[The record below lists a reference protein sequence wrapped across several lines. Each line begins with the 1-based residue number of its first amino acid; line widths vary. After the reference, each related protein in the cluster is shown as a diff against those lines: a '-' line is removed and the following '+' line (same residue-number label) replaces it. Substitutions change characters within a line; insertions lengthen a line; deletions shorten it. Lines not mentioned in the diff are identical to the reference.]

1 MLSRLASVAVFLL
14 LTLNAVVPAA
24 FSQSNVPP
32 IEAYGM
38 LPSVSDIAIS
48 PNGDHVAMIRRSGDE
63 NSMQVIDLAQ
73 TKLLINV
80 DIGDLNA
87 GAISWAGK
95 DHVILRAAE
104 TTRIDGFTDKVNY
117 SGAYSVN
124 ITTGKLKQLVVS
136 STRRSANVGS
146 NIGRGEIRIFPGQSG
161 IGRIVGKKAGENTV
175 FMPAYT
181 GVENNPPYSLLEV
194 DLDTGRPKMYSRGT
208 EHAVDWFVD
217 SNGTILAR
225 EEYDNAKDQYTL
237 KTQKN
242 GEWEIVEEYK
252 TEYGAAGLVGITP
265 DHAALVLFSRNS
277 QGYNEL
283 RQLNYDG
290 TQSDAIMSKAN
301 TEINYVL
308 LDSDRVVHGVAYG
321 GLKPS
326 YDFFD
331 KDISQAVSDMQ
342 AQAGEASVRLSSW
355 SDGFEKLIFY
365 VEGTGHAGDY
375 FMLDRKTSDLKF
387 LSTARPDIPKA
398 AIGEVLTINYKAT
411 DGLEIPGVI
420 TVPNGSDVQN
430 LPTIIMPHGGPEA
443 FDDVKFDWMA
453 QYFASR
459 GYLVFQP
466 NFRGS
471 DGFGQAFTNAGYGGW
486 GGVMQQDIT
495 DGVAAL
501 TSSGMTDPARVC
513 IVGWSY
519 GGYAALAGG
528 ALTPDLYKCVGAI
541 APVSDLPRLLLEE
554 ERDHG
559 KDHWVVTYWE
569 NAIAKGDAN
578 RDFLK
583 ERSPAYLA
591 EQFKAPV
598 LLIHGRD
605 DLIVRVTQS
614 ERMKKALE
622 RADKDVKLIKMKGEG
637 HSLSTP
643 GARLEAL
650 QALDTF
656 IAEHI
661 GPHPKGG

>member
-1 MLSRLASVAVFLL
+1 MLSRLANVAVFLL
-14 LTLNAVVPAA
+14 LILNAVVPAA

-48 PNGDHVAMIRRSGDE
+48 PNGDHVALIQRSGDE

-73 TKLLINV
+73 AKLLISV

-95 DHVILRAAE
+95 DHVILRAAV
-104 TTRIDGFTDKVNY
+104 TTKIYGFKGKVNF

-124 ITTGKLKQLVVS
+124 ITTGKLKRLAVNS
-136 STRRSANVGS
+136 PRRSTNVAS
-146 NIGRGEIRIFPGQSG
+146 NIGKGEVRIFPGQSG

-194 DLDTGRPKMYSRGT
+194 DLDTGRPKMHSRGT
-208 EHAVDWFVD
+208 KHTVDWFVD

-225 EEYDNAKDQYTL
+225 EEYDNAKNQYTL

-242 GEWEIVEEYK
+242 GEWEIVDEYK

-387 LSTARPDIPKA
+387 LSSARPDIPKA

-411 DGLEIPGVI
+411 DGLDIPGVI
-420 TVPNGSDVQN
+420 TVPNGSEVQN
-430 LPTIIMPHGGPEA
+430 LPTIIMPHGGPES

-501 TSSGMTDPARVC
+501 TSSGMTDPERVC

-528 ALTPDLYKCVGAI
+528 AFTPDLYKCVGAI
-541 APVSDLPRLLLEE
+541 APVSDLPRLLYDEKK
-554 ERDHG
+554 DHG

-569 NAIAKGDAN
+569 RAIAKGDAN

-598 LLIHGRD
+598 LLIHGRN
-605 DLIVRVTQS
+605 DLIVKVTQS

-622 RADKDVKLIKMKGEG
+622 RADKDVKLIKMKGQD